1 MVSATTTSA
10 TTPCDGALPPVVAIA
25 TAANPMRLRRGVA
38 STAGT
43 TAANPIRLRRGV
55 ASTAGTTVAN
65 PMRLRRGVV
74 SLLLVP
80 LLPQY
85 FAIELVLLPVLLL
98 QIL

>member
-10 TTPCDGALPPVVAIA
+10 TTPCDGALPPAVAIA
-25 TAANPMRLRRGVA
+25 TAANP
-38 STAGT
+38 
-43 TAANPIRLRRGV
+43 IRLHRGV

-65 PMRLRRGVV
+65 PMRLRCGVV

-80 LLPQY
+80 LLPQH